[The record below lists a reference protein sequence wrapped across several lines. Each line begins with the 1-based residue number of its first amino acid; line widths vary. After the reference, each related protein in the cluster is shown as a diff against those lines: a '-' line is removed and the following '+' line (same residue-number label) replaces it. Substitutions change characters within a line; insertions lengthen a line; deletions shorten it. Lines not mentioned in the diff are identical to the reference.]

1 MPLPAEPPA
10 YRDLSGW
17 IVLKILEAIKR
28 GEIKSGERL
37 VERDIAARLAV
48 SRAPVRDAIHRLET
62 LGVVKRAF
70 PRGVEVRSWT
80 ERDSAE
86 VFLLFDAL
94 ILLSVQL
101 SAGRLQPDDIVQLER
116 ILQETHENK
125 ERATPDLAHQ
135 FALDVQ
141 FHLVI
146 ARASGHGRLVEMM
159 QSLVLPL
166 ELWPKSFEAHK
177 HPSFQLRQHSRLL
190 EALKTGNRDIA
201 IDCVMSIIDS
211 LGTMYSRSGGSP
223 SGSSHGTTRCTFF
236 QCTAS
241 MSTIRS
247 LITGMLPIGSTTMRS
262 KPYFSARSS
271 ASPSLVLQAS
281 ADLPLIRTAHEPQ
294 MAA

>member
-1 MPLPAEPPA
+1 VPLPAEPPA

-125 ERATPDLAHQ
+125 ERASPDFAHQ

-201 IDCVMSIIDS
+201 IECVMSNIREGEEQKIADLLATPAAATLPDDANPVVAVEAG
-211 LGTMYSRSGGSP
+211 LGEPPRGYLAPTVEW
-223 SGSSHGTTRCTFF
+223 
-236 QCTAS
+236 A
-241 MSTIRS
+241 
-247 LITGMLPIGSTTMRS
+247 
-262 KPYFSARSS
+262 ARSTPPVPVDRDPD
-271 ASPSLVLQAS
+271 AS
-281 ADLPLIRTAHEPQ
+281 
-294 MAA
+294 